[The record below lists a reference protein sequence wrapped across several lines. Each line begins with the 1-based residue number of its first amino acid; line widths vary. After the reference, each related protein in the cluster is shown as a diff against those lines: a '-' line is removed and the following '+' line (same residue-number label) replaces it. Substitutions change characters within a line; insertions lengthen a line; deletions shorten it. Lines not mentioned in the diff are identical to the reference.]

1 MQYNS
6 NEKQIII
13 DILHKSFMDNKSV
26 NFVVKQDNKREARI
40 RKLMEYSYFKGKHFG
55 QIYISKDQKTCAIIL
70 DPSKQKTTLK
80 SILWDL
86 KLVFGCM
93 GISNVKKVLK
103 RESEIKKHH
112 PDFPFLHLWYIGVE
126 PAEQGKAK
134 GTEMMARIIHDA
146 REKRLPIYLETS
158 TERNFPFYE
167 KLGFK
172 VISEINTLG
181 YPLKMYL
188 KEN

>member
-1 MQYNS
+1 MQNITD
-6 NEKQIII
+6 EKKVVI
-13 DILHKSFMDNKSV
+13 DILCKSFSENKSV
-26 NFVVKQDNKREARI
+26 KFVVKQDSKRELRTK
-40 RKLMEYSYFKGKHFG
+40 KLMEYSYFHGKKFG
-55 QIYISKDQKTCAIIL
+55 RIYISKDEKACAIVL
-70 DPSKQKTTLK
+70 MPSQKKTSIK

-103 RESEIKKHH
+103 REGEIKKHH
-112 PDFPFLHLWYIGVE
+112 PNFPFLHLWYIGVD
-126 PAEQGKAK
+126 PSFQGRAK
-134 GTEMMARIIHDA
+134 GTEMMSQIIHDA
-146 REKRLPIYLETS
+146 KELNLPIYLETS

-172 VISEINTLG
+172 MISEINNLG